1 MVTHSSQYVK
11 QKIWFCATGHPSPN
25 VHQAAC
31 TFYLSAHVHIKK
43 ATNLFVYGSF
53 YTELAVL

>member
-11 QKIWFCATGHPSPN
+11 QKMFCATGHPSPN
-25 VHQAAC
+25 VRQSAC

-43 ATNLFVYGSF
+43 ATNSFVYGSF
-53 YTELAVL
+53 YTELEVL